1 MLRVFTCLTVEH
13 DWRLVILA
21 AAICFLGS
29 VVIISLFSRARAA
42 QGRAR
47 LMWLG
52 LDAAAAGFGIWATHF
67 IAMLA
72 YEPGFA
78 VGYDAVIT
86 GFSLLIAIVISGT
99 GLAIALR
106 NSFPWSPALAGAVLG
121 AGIAAMHFT
130 GMSALE
136 VPARLTWSPGLV
148 ILAITSGMVFGGA
161 AIFVAARRNEF
172 RGSLIAALLL
182 TLSIVS
188 LHFTA
193 MGAIEIIPDPTRLTD
208 ALSVSSSSL
217 ASIIAGAAS
226 GILGMCLV
234 AALSDRQR
242 ESKVHEQRVQLDTAL
257 QNMSHGLCMFDAD
270 GRIILFNDRY
280 RELIGLPAD
289 FLRGLSLL
297 DLFKHRKATGDFV
310 GDPDEFFA
318 GVATPR

>member
-193 MGAIEIIPDPTRLTD
+193 ICRSGTFAG
-208 ALSVSSSSL
+208 L
-217 ASIIAGAAS
+217 ASIYSQAEASPPGGRYYASAACHS
-226 GILGMCLV
+226 TPF
-234 AALSDRQR
+234 QR
-242 ESKVHEQRVQLDTAL
+242 NRNKNARAEWQ
-257 QNMSHGLCMFDAD
+257 
-270 GRIILFNDRY
+270 
-280 RELIGLPAD
+280 
-289 FLRGLSLL
+289 
-297 DLFKHRKATGDFV
+297 
-310 GDPDEFFA
+310 
-318 GVATPR
+318 